1 MLYTRDLSGVNIR
14 SFPQTEL
21 YRDQVV
27 RSLPPFRAFWF
38 TVFSRGYIATAK
50 TEGYGDFATDIPA
63 IEWHDDGNPP
73 GQRTYLPLS
82 ADKAKIYEAF
92 REEVRGQSHVDSS
105 SVFWQNTKS
114 LFDDVPFYTEERTQ
128 DGGVRTRYVT
138 FPPLPRCIQLWN
150 AASSVKIE

>member
-1 MLYTRDLSGVNIR
+1 MVDFDTHNLDGCSLNEYCAQLDTTRTHTNKGQHHYV
-14 SFPQTEL
+14 
-21 YRDQVV
+21 
-27 RSLPPFRAFWF
+27 
-38 TVFSRGYIATAK
+38 YI
-50 TEGYGDFATDIPA
+50 TDIPSDVEA
-63 IEWHDDGNPP
+63 LLTGS
-73 GQRTYLPLS
+73 PLS
-82 ADKAKIYEAF
+82 ADKAKVYEAF

-128 DGGVRTRYVT
+128 DGGVRTRCVT